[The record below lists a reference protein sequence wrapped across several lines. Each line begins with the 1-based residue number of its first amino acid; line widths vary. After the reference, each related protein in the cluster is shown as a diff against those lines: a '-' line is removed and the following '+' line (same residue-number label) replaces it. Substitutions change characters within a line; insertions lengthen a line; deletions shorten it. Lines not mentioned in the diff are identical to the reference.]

1 MYIQNYKNVT
11 IVDSILYFT
20 QFSDYI
26 KYEIMV
32 FLNVIIFNIIIMQ
45 LLTSIIVQIELF
57 KQISEHIYFIIH
69 Q

>member
-1 MYIQNYKNVT
+1 MYIQNYTNVT

-57 KQISEHIYFIIH
+57 KHF
-69 Q
+69 